1 MVFSKSLTGT
11 EIKKRLSIPSNILP
25 SLPSFNRSHAV
36 RIKLMYGTEI
46 WPIICTIRK
55 KGYKKP
61 FFSGPLWRNFV
72 ISKKLRIGDRIRM
85 YKVHD
90 GCSDCR
96 LEVEK
101 PTATS
106 NMELAMG
113 ASANESLV
121 EHHQHEVMNRG
132 NGGGASFT
140 KNSSGDENNLEL
152 FFVEMRRIARR
163 GEKIRRENK
172 GRRQSRGNSGGDV
185 YCNGK

>member
-11 EIKKRLSIPSNILP
+11 EIKKRLSIPSNIRP

-46 WPIICTIRK
+46 WSIVCTIRK

-61 FFSGPLWRNFV
+61 VFSGPLWRNFV

-113 ASANESLV
+113 ASANESL
-121 EHHQHEVMNRG
+121 QHEVMNRG
-132 NGGGASFT
+132 DGGGASFT
-140 KNSSGDENNLEL
+140 KNSSGDENGNEKNC
-152 FFVEMRRIARR
+152 EKRRKNKKR
-163 GEKIRRENK
+163 KQRREAEK
-172 GRRQSRGNSGGDV
+172 RQ
-185 YCNGK
+185 

>member
-46 WPIICTIRK
+46 WPIVCTILK

-61 FFSGPLWRNFV
+61 VFSGPLWRNFV
-72 ISKKLRIGDRIRM
+72 IM
-85 YKVHD
+85 HD
-90 GCSDCR
+90 SDYR

-106 NMELAMG
+106 NMELAMAVWLSIMSLPPVWLFG
-113 ASANESLV
+113 TNLSDETTEMSA
-121 EHHQHEVMNRG
+121 
-132 NGGGASFT
+132 
-140 KNSSGDENNLEL
+140 
-152 FFVEMRRIARR
+152 
-163 GEKIRRENK
+163 
-172 GRRQSRGNSGGDV
+172 
-185 YCNGK
+185 GKRS

>member
-46 WPIICTIRK
+46 WPIVCTILK

-61 FFSGPLWRNFV
+61 VFSGPLWRNFV

-85 YKVHD
+85 YKVLD
-90 GCSDCR
+90 SDYR

-101 PTATS
+101 PTTTS
-106 NMELAMG
+106 NMELAMAVWLSIMSLPPVWLFG
-113 ASANESLV
+113 TNLSDETTEMSA
-121 EHHQHEVMNRG
+121 
-132 NGGGASFT
+132 
-140 KNSSGDENNLEL
+140 
-152 FFVEMRRIARR
+152 
-163 GEKIRRENK
+163 
-172 GRRQSRGNSGGDV
+172 
-185 YCNGK
+185 GKRS

>member
-11 EIKKRLSIPSNILP
+11 EIKK
-25 SLPSFNRSHAV
+25 SFNRSHAV
-36 RIKLMYGTEI
+36 IIKLMYGTEI
-46 WPIICTIRK
+46 WPIVCTIRK

-61 FFSGPLWRNFV
+61 VFSGPLWRNFV

-106 NMELAMG
+106 NMELAMAVWLSIMSLPPVWLFG
-113 ASANESLV
+113 TNLSDETTEMSA
-121 EHHQHEVMNRG
+121 
-132 NGGGASFT
+132 
-140 KNSSGDENNLEL
+140 
-152 FFVEMRRIARR
+152 
-163 GEKIRRENK
+163 
-172 GRRQSRGNSGGDV
+172 
-185 YCNGK
+185 GKRS

>member
-1 MVFSKSLTGT
+1 MATLSKWYSQSHSQVL
-11 EIKKRLSIPSNILP
+11 KSKRGCQSNIRP
-25 SLPSFNRSHAV
+25 SLPSVNRSHAV
-36 RIKLMYGTEI
+36 IIKLMYGTEI
-46 WPIICTIRK
+46 WPIVCTIRK

-61 FFSGPLWRNFV
+61 VFSGPLWRNFV

-121 EHHQHEVMNRG
+121 EHHV
-132 NGGGASFT
+132 
-140 KNSSGDENNLEL
+140 
-152 FFVEMRRIARR
+152 IAACLA
-163 GEKIRRENK
+163 IW
-172 GRRQSRGNSGGDV
+172 
-185 YCNGK
+185 Y